1 MKINEIKEV
10 SEIFGTPEELIK
22 CASLLR
28 KAGYKGPDLP
38 DDWMDNKFSIN
49 VYFHIKEYSFDYRG
63 PIINSKD
70 LTL

>member
-1 MKINEIKEV
+1 MKIDEIKEV

-28 KAGYKGPDLP
+28 EAGYIGEGNIKEWYINPRMLVLP
-38 DDWMDNKFSIN
+38 N
-49 VYFHIKEYSFDYRG
+49 IKEYLFTNNYI
-63 PIINSKD
+63 IINAKE